1 MKKNLFFVA
10 LAALALA
17 SCSDDTFVGENSPNL
32 GSANGD
38 GGIHFGSGFKAVTRA
53 DHVGADAAALLNNK
67 FIVGGFK
74 GNGTT
79 MTEVFDNYIVQWT
92 ANTAGT
98 TASNTS
104 DWEYAGIN
112 AAAPSKIT
120 GEQTVKYWDY
130 STTQYD
136 FAAYSTGDLTVATTG
151 EAAAGKVVVSGV
163 YKESTYAGPKFVI
176 KGFAAD
182 LAKCYISDLVT
193 AYQPADY
200 QKEVQLTFRNL
211 ATKVRIALYET
222 IPGYSVKDVKFY
234 TDNATTLATGATATS
249 ATLFA
254 PNGAASDVFYAKGTA
269 TINYPTI
276 GSAKKG
282 ESDYNKAHVTFAPL
296 ASGGSTKTKA
306 FGNLNYTTSGDARLS
321 GHGSVYLA
329 NTSTAPTFAGAAGNN
344 YYTTVLP
351 NETGTVLELRV
362 DYTLVSN
369 DGSGETITIHGAT
382 AYVPLIYA
390 TWKPNYAYTYIFK
403 ISDNTNGWTSTVDT
417 DPAGLYP
424 ITFDAVVVDAEEHT
438 QSTITTVAT
447 PSITTYQKG
456 HDYSAQETYKAGDIY
471 VQVMTGT
478 TLEADLDNK
487 SYLYTLS
494 DDNATEASVMD
505 AISIQAYSVANPPAT
520 IEGRNGLTLTD
531 ATSALT
537 KTGITTIPGVD
548 GNAIP
553 VATNTA
559 AKITAAAN
567 TTYAYVY
574 DTDEYNGIYLAEAP
588 ADFASYYSDN
598 TCSTLVGSWSGAGTF
613 YKPTSEIR
621 SYVELVGAAPS
632 DWNKDANVYY
642 SDEACTTKITTGYT
656 TLHKVTLSSEP
667 DDWGKG
673 EYFTDTNCTSP
684 ADGGAYADGTYFKKI
699 KCYKKFTV
707 NNKIYGVKVIKV
719 AP

>member
-1 MKKNLFFVA
+1 MKTKYFIFAASA
-10 LAALALA
+10 LVALA
-17 SCSDDTFVGENSPNL
+17 SCSSDEYVGDNSPTSAQSD
-32 GSANGD
+32 GSINF
-38 GGIHFGSGFKAVTRA
+38 GGGFKAVTRA

-74 GNGTT
+74 GDGTT
-79 MTEVFDNYIVQWT
+79 MTEVFDNYIVKWT

-104 DWEYAGIN
+104 DWEYAGID
-112 AAAPSKIT
+112 AAAPSKID
-120 GEQTVKYWDY
+120 GGKQTVKYWDY

-136 FAAYSTGDLTVATTG
+136 FAAYSTGDLTVATSG
-151 EAAAGKVVVSGV
+151 EAASGKVVVSGV

-176 KGFAAD
+176 KGFADD

-193 AYQPADY
+193 AYKPADY

-222 IPGYSVKDVKFY
+222 IPGYSVKAVKFY
-234 TDNATTLATGATATS
+234 TDNTTTLATGATATS

-276 GSAKKG
+276 GSANKIQ
-282 ESDYNKAHVTFAPL
+282 SDYNKAHVTFAPL

-306 FGNLNYTTSGDARLS
+306 FGNLNYTTSEDNRLS
-321 GHGSVYLA
+321 GDGSVYLA
-329 NTSTAPTFAGAAGNN
+329 RTSIAPTFAGAAGNN

-369 DGSGETITIHGAT
+369 DGRGETINIHGAT

-424 ITFDAVVVDAEEHT
+424 ITFDAVVVDAEEYT

-478 TLEADLDNK
+478 TLENDLNTK
-487 SYLYTLS
+487 GYLYTLS
-494 DDNATEASVMD
+494 DDDATEANVMD
-505 AISIQAYSVANPPAT
+505 AISIQAYSVANPPAN
-520 IEGRNGLTLTD
+520 IVGRNGLTLTD
-531 ATSALT
+531 ATSAFT
-537 KTGITTIPGVD
+537 KTGIATIPGVD
-548 GNAIP
+548 GNAITVTP
-553 VATNTA
+553 NTA

-567 TTYAYVY
+567 KTYAFVY
-574 DTDEYNGIYLAEAP
+574 DTDEYNGIYLAEEP
-588 ADFASYYSDN
+588 AGWPAGYYTDN
-598 TCSTLVGSWSGAGTF
+598 TLSTAATAPFAAGTF
-613 YKPTSEIR
+613 YKSTSEIR

-632 DWNKDANVYY
+632 DWNKDDNAYY

-667 DDWGKG
+667 GDWGTG

-684 ADGGAYADGTYFKKI
+684 ADGGVYADGTYFKKI

-719 AP
+719 D